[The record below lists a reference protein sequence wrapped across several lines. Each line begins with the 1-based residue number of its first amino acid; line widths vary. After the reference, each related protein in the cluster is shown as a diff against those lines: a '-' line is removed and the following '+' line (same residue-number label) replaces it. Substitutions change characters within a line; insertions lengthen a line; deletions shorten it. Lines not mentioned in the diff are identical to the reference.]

1 MEATTAAQGAGL
13 AYAAGEGPRIRDLQ
27 ETANVLGV
35 LVDALDLECALARIE
50 DLLRSGQK
58 GYVCAISVHGVLEAR
73 RNPEVAEAFAEAAM
87 VAPDGT
93 PMVWVGRLE
102 GRREIGQV
110 TGPELMEEIM
120 SRPEFADCSHFFYGG
135 KEGVA
140 DELAAAWRRKIP
152 GARIA
157 GTFIPPFRD
166 LTADEEREL
175 VSLLRESKPDVIWV
189 GISTPRQELF
199 MRRMIGRLD
208 RGLMFGVGAAFDF
221 HTGRIRK
228 CAPWIKRMGFHW
240 LHRLLQDPRR
250 LWRRNL
256 SNAAFLWHIALQ
268 LAGVRRYERRPGVG
282 SWFPTFA
289 PETRRE
295 DGARNELG
303 NYQFIEVDDGDGS
316 QRASAGSSSSAA
328 ESA

>member
-1 MEATTAAQGAGL
+1 MMDRSAAAQG
-13 AYAAGEGPRIRDLQ
+13 R
-27 ETANVLGV
+27 ANVLGV
-35 LVDALDLECALARIE
+35 LVDALDLERALARIA
-50 DLLRSGQK
+50 DLLRGGHK
-58 GYVCAISVHGVLEAR
+58 GYVCAISVHGVLEAQ
-73 RNPEVAEAFAEAAM
+73 RNPEVAQAFAEAAL

-102 GRREIGQV
+102 GRRDIGQV
-110 TGPELMEEIM
+110 TGPELMEEIL
-120 SRPEFADCSHFFYGG
+120 SRPEFAGCSHFFYGG

-152 GARIA
+152 HARIA
-157 GTFIPPFRD
+157 GTFTPPFRD
-166 LTADEEREL
+166 LTEDEEREL
-175 VSLLRESKPDVIWV
+175 VSKLRESKPDVIWV

-221 HTGRIRK
+221 HTGRIRN

-268 LAGVRRYERRPGVG
+268 LAGWKKYE
-282 SWFPTFA
+282 A
-289 PETRRE
+289 PPPAA
-295 DGARNELG
+295 GHHP
-303 NYQFIEVDDGDGS
+303 GS
-316 QRASAGSSSSAA
+316 QRTSAVSSSSAA